1 MHWKNEIHKCIGKMK
16 YTNALQQSNTQ
27 MHLKNEIH
35 KCIGKMKYTN
45 ALEK

>member
-1 MHWKNEIHKCIGKMK
+1 MHCNNQIHKCIATIK